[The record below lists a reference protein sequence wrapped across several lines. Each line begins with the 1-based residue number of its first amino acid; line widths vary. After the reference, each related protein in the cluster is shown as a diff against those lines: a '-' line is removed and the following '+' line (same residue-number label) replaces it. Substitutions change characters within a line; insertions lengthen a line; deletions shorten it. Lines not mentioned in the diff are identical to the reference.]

1 MSEVNFNSVNIETK
15 KIMNKIESNIELIK
29 NKSGYGSVTIAI
41 YDKKVSNIKATIS
54 EDLISKV
61 K

>member
-15 KIMNKIESNIELIK
+15 KIMNKVESNIELIK